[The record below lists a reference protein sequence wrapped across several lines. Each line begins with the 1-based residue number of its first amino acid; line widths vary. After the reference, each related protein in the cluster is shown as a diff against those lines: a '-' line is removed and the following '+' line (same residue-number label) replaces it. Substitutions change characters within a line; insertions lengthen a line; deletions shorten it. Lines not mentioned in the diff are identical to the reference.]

1 MAGRPA
7 GRIVLCRTTIHEEY
21 FMRSFQLSGID
32 HCLFE
37 HLFEL
42 DDEQLADL
50 NIVRR
55 IADASPGFPCRVCL
69 EDADPGA
76 EVLLLN
82 YTHHEVDS
90 PYRSSGPVYVRR
102 GACRRVLPPGEVP
115 AYVTRRVISL
125 RAYDGAGMMVGAEV
139 VPGPEVAA
147 AIDRMLATGA
157 AAYVHLHNAPQGCFS
172 CRVDCLSVGA
182 GPGRVNRP

>member
-1 MAGRPA
+1 
-7 GRIVLCRTTIHEEY
+7 
-21 FMRSFQLSGID
+21 MRSFQLSGID

-42 DDEQLADL
+42 DDEQLTDL

-55 IADASPGFPCRVCL
+55 IADASPGFPCRVSL
-69 EDADPGA
+69 QDADPGE

-82 YTHHEVDS
+82 YTHHDVNS
-90 PYRSSGPVYVRR
+90 PYRASGPVYVRR

-139 VPGPEVAA
+139 VPGPQVAA

-172 CRVDCLSVGA
+172 CRVDRVSMGA
-182 GPGRVNRP
+182 DTG